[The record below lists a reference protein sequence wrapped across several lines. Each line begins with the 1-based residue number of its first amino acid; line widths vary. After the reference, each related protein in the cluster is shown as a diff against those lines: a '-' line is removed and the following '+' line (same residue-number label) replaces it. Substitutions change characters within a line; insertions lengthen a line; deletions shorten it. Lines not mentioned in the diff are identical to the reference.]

1 VTDAVMFKSQSTE
14 WETPPVLFDALDRRF
29 HFSLDVCATS
39 ENAKC
44 ASYYTVD
51 DDALS
56 QPWTGNVWC
65 NPPYAR
71 DIPKFL
77 GKARKELEAL
87 QCDVVVC
94 LLPARTDTKW
104 FHSYVWDNVSHHP
117 RTGVSVEFLS
127 GRLRFVG
134 APSSAPFP
142 SMLVILRPR
151 GKEPCL

>member
-1 VTDAVMFKSQSTE
+1 MTDAVMFKSQSTE
-14 WETPPVLFDALDRRF
+14 WETPPDLFDALDRRF

-71 DIPKFL
+71 SVSTFL
-77 GKARKELEAL
+77 EKARTELDTK
-87 QCDVVVC
+87 QCDVAVF
-94 LLPARTDTKW
+94 LLPARTDTRW
-104 FHSYVWDNVSHHP
+104 FHRYVWDTSAHHP

-134 APSSAPFP
+134 AASSAPFP
-142 SMLVILRPR
+142 SMIVVCRPR
-151 GKEPCL
+151 